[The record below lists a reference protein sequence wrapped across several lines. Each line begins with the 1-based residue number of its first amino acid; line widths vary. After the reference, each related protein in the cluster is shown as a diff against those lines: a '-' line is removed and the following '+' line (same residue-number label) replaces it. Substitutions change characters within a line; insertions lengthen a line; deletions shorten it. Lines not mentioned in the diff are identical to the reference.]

1 MSDSYTTGE
10 KILGV
15 TFLIILFLG
24 LAWGFDFV
32 VVRYILIPSVSAL
45 IHWVNPSLVSY
56 RLPFWPTMGL
66 FYVVSVIFSKIQ
78 IPTKEK

>member
-1 MSDSYTTGE
+1 MNDSYYLWE
-10 KILGV
+10 KFLGV
-15 TFLIILFLG
+15 IFIIILFLG

-56 RLPFWPTMGL
+56 RLPFWPTMGV
-66 FYVVSVIFSKIQ
+66 FYVLTVITGRL
-78 IPTKEK
+78 PTTPKEK